1 MYTLANTDETNASM
15 TASDRHSIGQ
25 SVIDACRA
33 MTARGVNHG
42 TSGNGSARWADGFLV
57 TPTGL
62 PYETL
67 APSDMVYVTLD
78 GQSHGPLAPSSEWRM
93 HCDIYRARPEA
104 MAVLHA
110 HPPYAT
116 ALSCL
121 REGIPR
127 FHYMVAA
134 AGGPDIRCS
143 DYALYGSAELS
154 AAMLRA
160 LDGRKACLLANHGMI
175 VFEAGVTKALGL
187 AVEVEALARQY
198 CIARQTGTP
207 VLLTEA
213 EMDEALARYATYG
226 KQPGGNER

>member
-1 MYTLANTDETNASM
+1 M
-15 TASDRHSIGQ
+15 TANDSYSIGQ
-25 SVIDACRA
+25 SIIDACLA

-42 TSGNGSARWADGFLV
+42 TSGNGSARWLDGFLV
-57 TPTGL
+57 TPTGRR
-62 PYETL
+62 YETL
-67 APSDMVYVTLD
+67 TPADMVYVTLD
-78 GQSHGPLAPSSEWRM
+78 GQAHGPLAPSSEWRM
-93 HCDIYRARPEA
+93 HRDIYLHRPEA

-110 HPPYAT
+110 HPAYAA
-116 ALSCL
+116 ALACL

-134 AGGPDIRCS
+134 AGGPDIRCAA
-143 DYALYGSAELS
+143 YALYGSAELS
-154 AAMLRA
+154 AAMLTA
-160 LDGRKACLLANHGMI
+160 LEGRKACLLANHGMI
-175 VFEAGVTKALGL
+175 CFETNMERALAL

-226 KQPGGNER
+226 KQPGGKQ

>member
-1 MYTLANTDETNASM
+1 M
-15 TASDRHSIGQ
+15 TANDRHSIGQ
-25 SVIDACRA
+25 SVIDACLA

-42 TSGNGSARWADGFLV
+42 TSGNGSARWLDGFLV
-57 TPTGL
+57 TPTGRR
-62 PYETL
+62 YETL
-67 APSDMVYVTLD
+67 TPADMVYVTLD
-78 GQSHGPLAPSSEWRM
+78 GQAHGPLAPSSEWRM
-93 HCDIYRARPEA
+93 HRDIYLHRPEA

-110 HPPYAT
+110 HPAYAT
-116 ALSCL
+116 ALACL

-143 DYALYGSAELS
+143 TYALYGSAELS
-154 AAMLRA
+154 AAMLSA
-160 LDGRKACLLANHGMI
+160 LEGRKACLLANHGMI
-175 VFEAGVTKALGL
+175 CFETSMERTLAL

-226 KQPGGNER
+226 KQPGGNQ

>member
-1 MYTLANTDETNASM
+1 M

-25 SVIDACRA
+25 SVIDACLA
-33 MTARGVNHG
+33 MTALGVNHG
-42 TSGNGSARWADGFLV
+42 TSGNGSARWLDGFLV

-62 PYETL
+62 RYETL
-67 APSDMVYVTLD
+67 TPADMVYVTLD
-78 GQSHGPLAPSSEWRM
+78 GQAHGPLAPSSEWRM
-93 HCDIYRARPEA
+93 HCDIYRARPD
-104 MAVLHA
+104 MNAVLHA

-116 ALSCL
+116 ALACL

-143 DYALYGSAELS
+143 GYALYGSAALS
-154 AAMLRA
+154 AAMLAA
-160 LDGRKACLLANHGMI
+160 LEGRKACLLANHGMI
-175 VFEAGVTKALGL
+175 VCETTMARALSL

-207 VLLTEA
+207 VLLSEA
-213 EMDEALARYATYG
+213 EMDEALARYAGYG
-226 KQPGGNER
+226 RQAGGTS

>member
-1 MYTLANTDETNASM
+1 MTETD
-15 TASDRHSIGQ
+15 RQSIGQ

-33 MTARGVNHG
+33 MTALGVNHG
-42 TSGNGSARWADGFLV
+42 TSGNGSARWLDGFLV

-62 PYETL
+62 RYEDL
-67 APSDMVYVTLD
+67 KPADMVYVTLD
-78 GQSHGPLAPSSEWRM
+78 GQAHGALAPSSEWRM

-104 MAVLHA
+104 NAVLHA
-110 HPPYAT
+110 HPPHAT

-154 AAMLRA
+154 AAMIAA

-175 VFEAGVTKALGL
+175 VCETDMRRALSL

-213 EMDEALARYATYG
+213 EMNEALARYADYG
-226 KQPGGNER
+226 KQPGGDK

>member
-1 MYTLANTDETNASM
+1 M

-33 MTARGVNHG
+33 MTALGVNHG
-42 TSGNGSARWADGFLV
+42 TSGNGSARWLEGFLV
-57 TPTGL
+57 TPTGMR
-62 PYETL
+62 YEEITP
-67 APSDMVYVTLD
+67 ADMVYVTLD
-78 GQSHGPLAPSSEWRM
+78 GHAHGKLAPSSEWRM
-93 HCDIYRARPEA
+93 HCDIYRARPE
-104 MAVLHA
+104 MNAVLHA

-116 ALSCL
+116 ALACL

-143 DYALYGSAELS
+143 GYALYGSAELS
-154 AAMLRA
+154 VAMLAA

-175 VFEAGVTKALGL
+175 VCETDMRRALSL

-213 EMDEALARYATYG
+213 EMDEALARYANYG
-226 KQPGGNER
+226 KQPGGQS

>member
-1 MYTLANTDETNASM
+1 M

-33 MTARGVNHG
+33 MTALGVNHG
-42 TSGNGSARWADGFLV
+42 TSGNGSARWRDGFLV
-57 TPTGL
+57 TPTGTR
-62 PYETL
+62 YENL
-67 APSDMVYVTLD
+67 RAADMVYVTLD
-78 GQSHGPLAPSSEWRM
+78 GEAHGPLAPSSEWRM
-93 HCDIYRARPEA
+93 HCDIYRSRPEA

-110 HPPYAT
+110 HPPHAT

-143 DYALYGSAELS
+143 DYALYGSAALS
-154 AAMLRA
+154 AAMLAA
-160 LDGRKACLLANHGMI
+160 LEGRRACLLANHGMI
-175 VFEAGVTKALGL
+175 VCETAVDRALAL

-207 VLLTEA
+207 VLLSEA

-226 KQPGGNER
+226 KQPGGNTR